1 MFFKKIFDKTNN
13 KILQQQSNAEIDTT
27 ESNLLKKKDE
37 NNWWPRKE
45 TRPKTSLLPQRWW
58 DWGVDKILKFLIN
71 IQISG
76 KKGTEWT
83 MLFFP
88 PLTEKRWK

>member
-45 TRPKTSLLPQRWW
+45 GKMEI
-58 DWGVDKILKFLIN
+58 WGILTFNVLEE
-71 IQISG
+71 ISAKM
-76 KKGTEWT
+76 KK
-83 MLFFP
+83 
-88 PLTEKRWK
+88 